1 MTVTQRLTRINPVV
15 IAALPGAARAHASEQ
30 GFVLLLP
37 TDVYVPAGAS
47 VVALTVLALVLL
59 PPRAFAALFRPV
71 ARMAVPRLRGAVM
84 LTSLVSTAFLAGL
97 LWLGLTGP
105 RDPLTNPLPLT
116 VWVVWWIGLVALQGV
131 WGNLWRWIDPWRGVL
146 VLIRA
151 EGWRAPLHLSP
162 RAGSWVAVLLF
173 IGFTSFV
180 LADIAPS
187 DPGRLA
193 RIVALYWLAMLLGAV
208 LIGPRWLVAAEP
220 LGVLMR
226 VYARLAPFGRRGR
239 NIALGWPG
247 WQLATRRT
255 PRAGMAVFLL
265 VLLGCGS
272 FDGLNETFWWL
283 AKIGINPLE
292 FPGRSA
298 VVLPTLTGL
307 LAANALLLAAYGA
320 AIALGVTLDR
330 NGPGFALTFR
340 SQAVSILPIALGYH
354 VAHYLP
360 GFLVDAQYALAALS
374 DPFARGD
381 DWLGLQPFYVT
392 TGFFNTQS
400 GVRAIWLA
408 QAGAVVLGHVL
419 GILLAHRIALGHHA
433 TPKRAILAQL
443 PLALFMIGYTFFG
456 LWLLASPRGA

>member
-1 MTVTQRLTRINPVV
+1 
-15 IAALPGAARAHASEQ
+15 
-30 GFVLLLP
+30 
-37 TDVYVPAGAS
+37 
-47 VVALTVLALVLL
+47 
-59 PPRAFAALFRPV
+59 
-71 ARMAVPRLRGAVM
+71 
-84 LTSLVSTAFLAGL
+84 
-97 LWLGLTGP
+97 
-105 RDPLTNPLPLT
+105 
-116 VWVVWWIGLVALQGV
+116 
-131 WGNLWRWIDPWRGVL
+131 
-146 VLIRA
+146 
-151 EGWRAPLHLSP
+151 
-162 RAGSWVAVLLF
+162 
-173 IGFTSFV
+173 
-180 LADIAPS
+180 
-187 DPGRLA
+187 
-193 RIVALYWLAMLLGAV
+193 
-208 LIGPRWLVAAEP
+208 EP

-226 VYARLAPFGRRGR
+226 AYARLAPFGRQGR
-239 NIALGWPG
+239 HFALGWPG
-247 WQLATRRT
+247 WQLAMRRA

-283 AKIGINPLE
+283 AQIGINPLE

-298 VVLPTLTGL
+298 VVAPTLAGL

-320 AIALGVTLDR
+320 AIALGCVLDR
-330 NGPGFALTFR
+330 GGPGFALTFR
-340 SQAVSILPIALGYH
+340 AQAVSILPIALGYH

-419 GILLAHRIALGHHA
+419 GILLAHRIALTHHA

-443 PLALFMIGYTFFG
+443 PLALFMIAYTFFG